1 MQDDALI
8 LKDLQDSLRNT
19 KAILSHSHLILS
31 LLSGALREMYQGH
44 INASTAGMLVAADR
58 IDEMAPLVRE
68 FERLE
73 DKYLDQHP
81 KS

>member
-8 LKDLQDSLRNT
+8 LKDLQDSLINT
-19 KAILSHSHLILS
+19 KAILSHSRLALS
-31 LLSGALREMYQGH
+31 LLSEALREMDQGH
-44 INASTAGMLVAADR
+44 IKASIADMLSATDHV
-58 IDEMAPLVRE
+58 DEMAPLVRE